1 MGVVGET
8 MNILIW
14 ASCEASRPAL
24 CNQCCTKI
32 KPGRMPEEILNR
44 FDTNYIVLPAWECT
58 LLASLTVIILN
69 YKHWMPA
76 CSSLQMQP
84 LFAHEVHSSLKLL
97 PPLNG
102 LEAPSSLLSRDPNF
116 SLISKMVKFI
126 KMLCLLTIQYLKKK
140 SFYLFIVGCAESSLP
155 WELFSSYSDQ
165 GLLSS
170 CGAWAFHCSGFS
182 CCKAWALGLMAAAR
196 GLNRC
201 GTWALFTEDHPGP
214 GIEPVSPYHWAT
226 REAPQYCWRYC
237 FSLLQAMECVSVIT
251 SFRLALVYTISLVN
265 F

>member
-1 MGVVGET
+1 MD
-8 MNILIW
+8 LKPRHL
-14 ASCEASRPAL
+14 SCP
-24 CNQCCTKI
+24 
-32 KPGRMPEEILNR
+32 
-44 FDTNYIVLPAWECT
+44 
-58 LLASLTVIILN
+58 VIPISHLSPKWWN
-69 YKHWMPA
+69 
-76 CSSLQMQP
+76 
-84 LFAHEVHSSLKLL
+84 SLKC
-97 PPLNG
+97 
-102 LEAPSSLLSRDPNF
+102 F
-116 SLISKMVKFI
+116 
-126 KMLCLLTIQYLKKK
+126 LCLLTIQYLKKK

-182 CCKAWALGLMAAAR
+182 CCKAWALGLIAAAR

-201 GTWALFTEDHPGP
+201 GTWALLTGDHPGP
-214 GIEPVSPYHWAT
+214 GIEPVSPYHWAP